1 MIDFIATHSPL
12 PVLTNE
18 DRTYIADNFYTLEE
32 LCLGRTGTPAE
43 CRSQIRAGLLPRP
56 AYVVDGTEM
65 YPAGFFLFPDSA
77 GHLGARM
84 KDEFGARYVRAAKV
98 YGDSPSGD
106 RIASEYAA
114 YLSGEYA
121 VCLRFLSP
129 ETIFLKE
136 FAITKIQELL
146 ATPNPS
152 DTDWSAALRNWV
164 TRLAGMEREFAP
176 CDTAR
181 FGSLPSR
188 VRYIKNVREKR
199 SSVRFT
205 TSSFV

>member
-1 MIDFIATHSPL
+1 MTDFIAPHSPL
-12 PVLTNE
+12 PVLTDE

-32 LCLGRTGTPAE
+32 LCLGRTGTPTE
-43 CRSQIRAGLLPRP
+43 YRSQIRAGLLPRP

-65 YPAGFFLFPDSA
+65 YPADFFLFPDSV
-77 GHLGARM
+77 GSLGARM
-84 KDEFGARYVRAAKV
+84 KDEFGARYARAAKA
-98 YGDSPSGD
+98 YGDSPSED
-106 RIASEYAA
+106 RIAGEYAS

-136 FAITKIQELL
+136 FAIAKIQELL
-146 ATPNPS
+146 ATPNPG
-152 DTDWSAALRNWV
+152 DADWSAALRNWV
-164 TRLAGMEREFAP
+164 TRLDGMEWEFAP

-188 VRYIKNVREKR
+188 VRYIKNVREKFR
-199 SSVRFT
+199 SCFLAVNQ
-205 TSSFV
+205 